1 MMGVTS
7 LPPITTYH
15 AGPGQGLMLGKI
27 EKILA
32 EADPGLKS
40 VQALAE
46 ECLIRLKNMAIE
58 VSFCSGW

>member
-1 MMGVTS
+1 
-7 LPPITTYH
+7 
-15 AGPGQGLMLGKI
+15 MLGKI

-46 ECLIRLKNMAIE
+46 ECLVRLKSMAVE
-58 VSFCSGW
+58 VSLCSGCLVSNDAVQIIRIKALFRT